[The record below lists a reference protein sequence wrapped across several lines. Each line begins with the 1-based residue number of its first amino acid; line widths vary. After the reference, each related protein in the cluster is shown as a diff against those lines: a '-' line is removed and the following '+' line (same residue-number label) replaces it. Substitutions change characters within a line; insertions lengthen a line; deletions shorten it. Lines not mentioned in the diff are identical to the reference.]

1 MRNAIET
8 MEVTNKAL
16 RDLIIA
22 HRSDATLQLNPLS
35 LKING
40 IVDAAVMGGV
50 TNYEKVN
57 ILEIVLL
64 MVSVGILNLDLQR
77 MKIVEIIFVCVGCRN
92 SASVVSWLRRFL
104 PFFFNLRSSKHQ
116 VILDN

>member
-1 MRNAIET
+1 

-22 HRSDATLQLNPLS
+22 HRSDPTLQLNPLS

-50 TNYEKVN
+50 TNYEKVRSFVTCA
-57 ILEIVLL
+57 IHGFYGRFKIIFTEKEDCGITFLCVLLVEIV
-64 MVSVGILNLDLQR
+64 
-77 MKIVEIIFVCVGCRN
+77 
-92 SASVVSWLRRFL
+92 
-104 PFFFNLRSSKHQ
+104 HQ
-116 VILDN
+116 WCLGFTDFCLSF

>member
-1 MRNAIET
+1 

-22 HRSDATLQLNPLS
+22 HRSDSTLQLNPLS

-50 TNYEKVN
+50 TNYEKVST
-57 ILEIVLL
+57 
-64 MVSVGILNLDLQR
+64 SVTCATLGFCWVFWI
-77 MKIVEIIFVCVGCRN
+77 
-92 SASVVSWLRRFL
+92 
-104 PFFFNLRSSKHQ
+104 
-116 VILDN
+116 

>member
-1 MRNAIET
+1 

-22 HRSDATLQLNPLS
+22 HRSDPTLQLNPLS

-50 TNYEKVN
+50 TNYEKVSSFGTCDAYVFFTCFKFGFTESEDCGVTY
-57 ILEIVLL
+57 L
-64 MVSVGILNLDLQR
+64 
-77 MKIVEIIFVCVGCRN
+77 CVTCRN
-92 SASVVSWLRRFL
+92 SASVVLWIHRLLSAF
-104 PFFFNLRSSKHQ
+104 P
-116 VILDN
+116 VV